1 MAMTFST
8 VTTLLSRPEWLA
20 VLRIGLGLWWLESFR
35 HKDKRA
41 WLQRGAG
48 ISWAGSVAEKH
59 RLKVVGK
66 AFSAVVEP
74 RKTFFAYLIVFSE
87 LAIGAGLVA
96 GLLAPIAAAA
106 GLALNLVYFVLMISD
121 WAEQGQNLMMALAS
135 AVVLGSH
142 AWSTWSVGHAAG
154 LF

>member
-1 MAMTFST
+1 MATTLST

-20 VLRIGLGLWWLESFR
+20 VVRIGLGLWWLESFR

-48 ISWAGSVAEKH
+48 ISWAASVAEKH
-59 RLKVVGK
+59 SLRVVGK
-66 AFSAVVEP
+66 VFHAVVEP
-74 RKTFFAYLIVFSE
+74 RKKLFAYVIVFAE
-87 LAIGAGLVA
+87 LAIGAGLAV
-96 GLLAPIAAAA
+96 GLLTPIAAAG
-106 GLALNLVYFVLMISD
+106 GLLLNIVYFVLMIND

-135 AVVLGSH
+135 VAVLGSH
-142 AWSTWSVGHAAG
+142 AWSTWSLGHAIG